1 MPPKRRVLGPNPP
14 PLPPPTERLAFR
26 WWSECDEA
34 LALAL
39 WGDDSVTALIG
50 GPFDHDAVLGRLA
63 TEVGRE
69 QAEGVQYWPVFLR
82 EGQEGAGEHVGAV
95 GLRGYTGDVR
105 SHNNPTRDYPTAP

>member
-1 MPPKRRVLGPNPP
+1 MPPRRRVVGPNPP

-26 WWSECDEA
+26 WWSERDEA

-50 GPFDHDAVLGRLA
+50 GPFDRAAVLARLA

-69 QAEGVQYWPVFLR
+69 EAEGVQYWPVFLR

-105 SHNNPTRDYPTAP
+105 SRYHPTRDYPTAP